1 MTAEVV
7 IKDSWVT
14 RFSVKDGVLTST
26 ENGQR
31 FVKAAQ

>member
-1 MTAEVV
+1 
-7 IKDSWVT
+7 VT